1 MGHFL
6 SVLIKSVL
14 RYLLHL
20 NSDKMPRNPDE
31 LMSLPP
37 SELKSLSNGEYRV
50 YCGMK
55 FEALEKSGQKLE
67 KRVSKLNR
75 RLWYFLIVM
84 VCMLTTAIISMAT
97 AC

>member
-1 MGHFL
+1 
-6 SVLIKSVL
+6 
-14 RYLLHL
+14 
-20 NSDKMPRNPDE
+20 MPRNPDE